1 MKQALFSLIGAGA
14 VTLVAFGTTSTP
26 IAAQGGTGTIVGHVR
41 YMGPTPVLPIIR
53 MGADPR
59 CNKLY
64 VGKRPTAPTFVVGT
78 DGAFANVLVN
88 LDGSF
93 PATPVPATPVVLGQK
108 GCHYAPRVLGARI
121 GQTLQ
126 VTNEDVTVHNVHSL
140 SKAGNDFNRTQPI
153 NGKPFEFT
161 LKAGELLRITCD
173 SHTWMTA
180 YVGIFD
186 NPYFA
191 VSGTDGSFT
200 IANAPAGKQTIKAWH
215 EVMGTQTQMIDVQPG
230 KTTTVDFTFMPVQ
243 KSAATTPVRDIVI
256 PETVTV
262 ANIITR

>member
-1 MKQALFSLIGAGA
+1 MKQALLSFTAAAAATLI
-14 VTLVAFGTTSTP
+14 AFGVTSVP
-26 IAAQGGTGTIVGHVR
+26 ASGQGGTGTIVGHVR
-41 YMGPTPVLPIIR
+41 YTGPTPVNPIIR

-64 VGKRPTAPTFVVGT
+64 VDKRPTAPTFVVGT

-93 PATPVPATPVVLGQK
+93 PATPVPAAPVVLGQK
-108 GCHYAPRVLGARI
+108 DCHYTPRVLGARI
-121 GQTLQ
+121 GQMLH

-153 NGKPFEFT
+153 NGKPFDFT

-186 NPYFA
+186 NPYFS
-191 VSGTDGSFT
+191 VSGTDGAFT
-200 IANAPAGKQTIKAWH
+200 ISNVPAGKQTVKARH
-215 EVMGTQTQMIDVQPG
+215 EVMGTQTQMVDVQAG
-230 KTTTVDFTFMPVQ
+230 KMTTVDFTFAPGQ
-243 KSAATTPVRDIVI
+243 KTGLRTPVRELSI
-256 PETVTV
+256 PADVKLASILTH
-262 ANIITR
+262 